1 MSAGNRGQLADF
13 LRSRRARLTPADVGL
28 PGDSEPGRR
37 RTPGLRRE
45 EVAELSGV
53 GVTWYTWLEQGRKI
67 TASPQ
72 VVDALARALRLSAD
86 EHRHLRELAGLAAA
100 PPASG
105 DDPQARLQRLVDAAA
120 PNAASVYDVHFD
132 YLVWNE
138 PYRRIRHDPAG
149 LPAGRRNLLWMMFT
163 EAENRA
169 RMTTWDRAAR
179 ALLSQF
185 RAAAGRHPDDP
196 RFAELTTAL
205 TEASPQFRDWWAQ
218 YPVRYFRPARIR
230 GRHPQAGRITL
241 ELFQLR
247 LEDDPDQLMVMQVP
261 ADPASRDRV
270 AALARPPALPGQ
282 HAAVAGAPVLV
293 VVGGLP
299 ATGKSTVASALARQ
313 AGFAFVRVDRIEQ
326 AIIDTAGLRQPLGP
340 VGYTVA
346 YGVAAEQLRHGVS
359 VVAECVNPLGVTR
372 DAWRDVAA
380 GHGARLVEVEL
391 VCTDQAAHRE
401 QAQTREVDIPGLR
414 LPDWEQIT
422 SREYEPWDRGHLVI
436 DTATRTP
443 AEAVAAILAAIPER
457 AGHVSADPR

>member
-1 MSAGNRGQLADF
+1 VSTGNRGQLADF

-100 PPASG
+100 PAASG
-105 DDPQARLQRLVDAAA
+105 DDSQARLQRL
-120 PNAASVYDVHFD
+120 
-132 YLVWNE
+132 
-138 PYRRIRHDPAG
+138 
-149 LPAGRRNLLWMMFT
+149 
-163 EAENRA
+163 
-169 RMTTWDRAAR
+169 
-179 ALLSQF
+179 
-185 RAAAGRHPDDP
+185 
-196 RFAELTTAL
+196 
-205 TEASPQFRDWWAQ
+205 
-218 YPVRYFRPARIR
+218 
-230 GRHPQAGRITL
+230 
-241 ELFQLR
+241 
-247 LEDDPDQLMVMQVP
+247 EDDP
-261 ADPASRDRV
+261 V
-270 AALARPPALPGQ
+270 AC
-282 HAAVAGAPVLV
+282 APVLI

-299 ATGKSTVASALARQ
+299 ATGKSTVASALVRQ
-313 AGFAFVRVDRIEQ
+313 AGFTFVRVDRIEQ
-326 AIIDTAGLRQPLGP
+326 AIIDSAGLRQPLGP

-346 YGVAAEQLRHGVS
+346 YGVAAEQLGHGVS

-372 DAWRDVAA
+372 DAWRDIAA

-401 QAQTREVDIPGLR
+401 RARTREVDIRGLR

-443 AEAVAAILAAIPER
+443 AEAVATILAAIPER
-457 AGHVSADPR
+457 AGHVSADPD

>member
-86 EHRHLRELAGLAAA
+86 EHRHLRELAGLAVA
-100 PPASG
+100 PPASS

-120 PNAASVYDVHFD
+120 PNAASVYDLHFD
-132 YLVWNE
+132 YLAWNE
-138 PYRRIRHDPAG
+138 PYRLIRHDPAG

-163 EAENRA
+163 DADNRA

-185 RAAAGRHPDDP
+185 RAAAGRHPGDP
-196 RFAELTTAL
+196 RFAELTAAL

-230 GRHPQAGRITL
+230 IRHPRAGRITL

-247 LEDDPDQLMVMQVP
+247 LEDDPGLMMVTQVP

-270 AALARPPALPGQ
+270 AALLAGPPAGPGRRDP
-282 HAAVAGAPVLV
+282 AAGAPVLV

-313 AGFAFVRVDRIEQ
+313 AGFTFVRVDRIEQ
-326 AIIDTAGLRQPLGP
+326 AIID
-340 VGYTVA
+340 
-346 YGVAAEQLRHGVS
+346 S
-359 VVAECVNPLGVTR
+359 
-372 DAWRDVAA
+372 AA
-380 GHGARLVEVEL
+380 GQHCVSRWVPSG
-391 VCTDQAAHRE
+391 
-401 QAQTREVDIPGLR
+401 TRSP
-414 LPDWEQIT
+414 
-422 SREYEPWDRGHLVI
+422 
-436 DTATRTP
+436 TAWPRSNSGTALAWWPSASTR
-443 AEAVAAILAAIPER
+443 
-457 AGHVSADPR
+457 SA